1 MSSPGGHQPVAE
13 LEQALG
19 LSFRDRGLLVQAL
32 THRSYVN
39 DTGGSES
46 ASYERLE
53 FLGDVVV
60 RLIVSDEL
68 YRRLPECNE
77 GDLTRRLAALV
88 SQRSLAAVAAEK
100 GFPEYVLLGR
110 GAESTGDR
118 YSEGVRGDVME
129 SVVAAVYLDAGYH
142 AARRFTLAALS
153 ERIDEACQPGWR
165 PDNPKAELQELLQG
179 LGKPTPTYRVVASSG
194 PAHQPEFTVE
204 VTTDS
209 AVLGAGAGR
218 SKNAAET
225 AAARSALASMT
236 RRRTP
241 GAPWRAK

>member
-1 MSSPGGHQPVAE
+1 MSSPGGHRPVAE

-39 DTGGSES
+39 DTGGTES
-46 ASYERLE
+46 DSYERLE

-77 GDLTRRLAALV
+77 GGLTRRLATLV
-88 SQRSLAAVAAEK
+88 SQRSLAAAAATMDLS
-100 GFPEYVLLGR
+100 EYVLLGR

-118 YSEGVRGDVME
+118 YSDGVRGDVME
-129 SVVAAVYLDAGYH
+129 SVIAAVYLDAGYE
-142 AARRFTLAALS
+142 ATESFVLAALAD
-153 ERIDEACQPGWR
+153 EIDAACQSDWR

-179 LGKPTPTYRVVASSG
+179 RGQPTPTYRVVTFSG

-204 VTTDS
+204 VASDGD
-209 AVLGAGAGR
+209 VLGVGTGR

-225 AAARSALASMT
+225 EAARAALAVLTS
-236 RRRTP
+236 
-241 GAPWRAK
+241 GQSGEGSG